1 MDPSPCPFLHCF
13 ADPNGFVGVSW
24 SIFGLHDQGW
34 AERQVFGKIRFMNFN
49 GCKRKF
55 KVDTF
60 IGKYRGAAKNA
71 LDAERKHK
79 PTSNKAEAP
88 PAKKRKTPA

>member
-1 MDPSPCPFLHCF
+1 VLCI

-55 KVDTF
+55 KVDTY
-60 IGKYRGAAKNA
+60 IGMYKGAAKNA
-71 LDAERKHK
+71 LDAEKKHK
-79 PTSNKAEAP
+79 PTKSIFAP
-88 PAKKRKTPA
+88 PPKKRKTQV